1 MQFSVWP
8 NMSHTPAEVLDTAR
22 WADDNGFHGIWYA
35 DHYMPNTGSE
45 KIEPGDVHECWAIL
59 PAIAVVTERLRI
71 GSLVSPTSV
80 HHPAVLANRAATVD
94 HLSNGR
100 LVLPVGLGVVDDGG
114 FSRVSGEVTSA
125 RERAERVD
133 EALEICDLAWR
144 GEAFSYAGRHH
155 TVEDLVI
162 APRPVQ
168 QPRIPVWPVGGW
180 RSERSMA
187 RAARWDG
194 VVLQR
199 TGSEE
204 PLDPVDVADAVSWI
218 AERRGGLAGYDVV
231 VQETL
236 SDDRGRA
243 RETAAAAQ
251 EAGGTWII
259 DSRWDTGYTPER
271 LLEIARQ
278 GPPSG

>member
-1 MQFSVWP
+1 MRFGFIGSYGSPAQLLEMAVAAEDAGWDGFFTWDAIS
-8 NMSHTPAEVLDTAR
+8 MGTMHTWDP
-22 WADDNGFHGIWYA
+22 WALLA
-35 DHYMPNTGSE
+35 AAATR
-45 KIEPGDVHECWAIL
+45 
-59 PAIAVVTERLRI
+59 TERIRL
-71 GSLVSPTSV
+71 GALVFA
-80 HHPAVLANRAATVD
+80 PARRRPWKLAREALTVD

-114 FSRVSGEVTSA
+114 FSRVSGEVTSP
-125 RERAERVD
+125 RERAERLD
-133 EALEICDLAWR
+133 EVLEICDLAWR
-144 GEAFSYAGRHH
+144 GEPFSFSGKHY
-155 TVEDLVI
+155 TVDDLTI
-162 APRPVQ
+162 APAPIQR
-168 QPRIPVWPVGGW
+168 PRIPVWPIGGW

-204 PLDPVDVADAVSWI
+204 PLAPAEVADAVAWI
-218 AERRGGLAGYDVV
+218 RDHRATGLAGYDVV

-236 SDDRGRA
+236 ADDPGRA
-243 RETAAAAQ
+243 RETVAAAR
-251 EAGGTWII
+251 EAGATWII

>member
-1 MQFSVWP
+1 MLFRS
-8 NMSHTPAEVLDTAR
+8 
-22 WADDNGFHGIWYA
+22 
-35 DHYMPNTGSE
+35 
-45 KIEPGDVHECWAIL
+45 
-59 PAIAVVTERLRI
+59 RL
-71 GSLVSPTSV
+71 
-80 HHPAVLANRAATVD
+80 
-94 HLSNGR
+94 
-100 LVLPVGLGVVDDGG
+100 
-114 FSRVSGEVTSA
+114 
-125 RERAERVD
+125 D

-144 GEAFSYAGRHH
+144 GEAFSYDGRHY

-162 APRPVQ
+162 APPPVQ
-168 QPRIPVWPVGGW
+168 RPRIPVWPVGGW

-199 TGSEE
+199 TRSEE
-204 PLDPVDVADAVSWI
+204 PLEPADIADAVSWL

-236 SDDRGRA
+236 ADDRGRA

-251 EAGGTWII
+251 EAGATWVI

-278 GPPSG
+278 GPPRD